1 MTAISH
7 GDVARHGG
15 YPLFLLLAGTG
26 ILPVGAKSGA
36 DAEAGQDKAVEDE
49 PPGDNDDQKQTF
61 VHDFPF
67 SPLPSFRARM
77 VSVIRGRER

>member
-7 GDVARHGG
+7 GDVVRHGS
-15 YPLFLLLAGTG
+15 YSSFLLLTGTG

-36 DAEAGQDKAVEDE
+36 EAEAGQDKAVEDE

-61 VHDFPF
+61 VHDFPC
-67 SPLPSFRARM
+67 SPLPVSAWAWC
-77 VSVIRGRER
+77 SVIRGWKR